1 MRFFTRH
8 PLLIIFIAA
17 ATALSYGVFSKLQ
30 QAPAGGGTGM
40 IRGGPGGMGQISVT
54 VALVSRQMLADEV
67 ESVGTAQA
75 NESVNLTAKVSDTVT
90 AIHFSDGDFVEQG
103 HVLVELTNTAE
114 AARLSEARTAE
125 AEALRQY
132 ERLQSLIESNLIS
145 QTDLE
150 EARTRWQTTNAR
162 LEGVIANMDDRL
174 ITAPFSGMLGFRN
187 ISEGS
192 LVTPNTVI
200 TTLDDV
206 SVIKLD
212 FNIAEVFLAQ
222 LEQGATVKASS
233 IVYRGT
239 NFEGVVRN
247 IGSRIDPVT
256 RSVQVRAEI
265 DNSEGKLRPGM
276 LLTVGLVLNE
286 REIIVVP
293 EQAIIPSQG
302 RQFVFVV
309 DEENVV
315 RRVEVELG
323 RRRPG
328 LAEIVSGVVPGQ
340 RVVTQGVAQVRPGQ
354 PVRILNT
361 SDGSGSSSAAGNSD
375 SRQGRS

>member
-1 MRFFTRH
+1 MQIFSRH

-30 QAPAGGGTGM
+30 QAPAGGGQGM
-40 IRGGPGGMGQISVT
+40 MRGGPGGMGQISVT
-54 VALVSRQMLADEV
+54 VALVSRQMLADDV

-114 AARLSEARTAE
+114 TARLSEARTAE

-132 ERLQSLIESNLIS
+132 ERLQNLIESNLIS

-150 EARTRWQTTNAR
+150 EARTRWQTANAR

-174 ITAPFSGMLGFRN
+174 IRAPFSGMLGFRN
-187 ISEGS
+187 ISEGT

-222 LEQGATVKASS
+222 LEQGATVKANS

-286 REIIVVP
+286 RETVVVP

-361 SDGSGSSSAAGNSD
+361 SDGSGSTSAAGSND
-375 SRQGRS
+375 SRQRRS